1 MGLSDLP
8 LASGKKHQKV
18 FESLGWVLRRDGN
31 HLVMTHPA
39 HFGVNLSIPNHKQVR
54 KGTLKQLVSKAGLT
68 DEQYRVFFDGV

>member
-31 HLVMTHPA
+31 HIIMTHPN
-39 HFGVNLSIPNHKQVR
+39 HFGVNLSIPNHAEVR
-54 KGTLKQLVSKAGLT
+54 KGTLKALVAAAGLT
-68 DEQYRVFFDGV
+68 DKQYRDFFNGK